1 MFAVSHLR
9 NASIGVYSML
19 KAVKLPEE
27 QFSLEILEQFP
38 THQQALPIWTPAWPM
53 WMEMTSLMLKL

>member
-9 NASIGVYSML
+9 NASIRVYSML

-38 THQQALPIWTPAWPM
+38 THQQALPIWTPA
-53 WMEMTSLMLKL
+53 